1 MINSDFSKIKLLI
14 AEDSRPVRLVLK
26 TYISKLGIETEYVTT
41 GTEALQKLQTGRFNL
56 AFMDV
61 HMPEMDGRDVVR
73 KTRKN
78 GIAIPIIAMTTGDN
92 PDLLISCL
100 DAGYNSFLLKPI
112 KKDEL
117 LQIINKFN
125 RRLS

>member
-1 MINSDFSKIKLLI
+1 MIDSDFSKIKLLI

-26 TYISKLGIETEYVTT
+26 TYINKLGIETEYVTT
-41 GTEALQKLQTGRFNL
+41 GTEALEKLQTGTFNL

-61 HMPEMDGRDVVR
+61 HMPEMDGREVVSQ
-73 KTRKN
+73 TRKN
-78 GIAIPIIAMTTGDN
+78 GITIPVIAMTTGDN

-117 LQIINKFN
+117 LQIIKKFS